1 MRDRDLLYYLEDCA
15 RELPSDHP
23 SGNSYSRRFVLGDT
37 LYTVHLE
44 KEYLQYIVIEREPY
58 E

>member
-15 RELPSDHP
+15 KELPSEP
-23 SGNSYSRRFVLGDT
+23 AVGSAYSRRFVLGST

-44 KEYLQYIVIEREPY
+44 KDYLQYIVIEKELY